1 MIPVDISIAEVIDNT
16 NIIPTLNDIDI
27 NSLLW
32 D

>member
-1 MIPVDISIAEVIDNT
+1 MIPVDISIAEVTDNT

-27 NSLLW
+27 NMLLW